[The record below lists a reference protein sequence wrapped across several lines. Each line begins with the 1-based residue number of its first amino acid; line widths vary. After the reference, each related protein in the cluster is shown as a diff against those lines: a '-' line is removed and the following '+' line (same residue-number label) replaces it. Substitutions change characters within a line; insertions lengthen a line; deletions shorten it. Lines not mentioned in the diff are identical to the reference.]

1 MYTSSS
7 SYPWYNSQS
16 PIAISIP
23 SGAVD
28 EHTPEELKSFE
39 YRYAVFRGGVF
50 HRWEQHSDG
59 PSDND
64 EDVTMTDDIDHHP
77 DESLEVPYHRLPLR
91 LLSNRETYV
100 VNDVLGLTKG
110 PVDIDHLRMPS
121 ERRTQSAASLHS
133 RDNSGF
139 LSSHSLKST
148 GSAANTPQLGR
159 TAKGKKVG
167 FAPAPPPYHQK
178 TGINKQAVH
187 LNSTDGLVVVSA
199 FLPVHLHR
207 SETGEWTADWD
218 YEMLLSM
225 QTHLRVTRVGVVK
238 WRGWHGN
245 VGSDGS
251 PEAGVPRSER
261 AAVEAC
267 LAPFNC
273 VPVWIEPKLFGEM

>member
-16 PIAISIP
+16 PLAITIP
-23 SGAVD
+23 GTVD
-28 EHTPEELKSFE
+28 ENTPDELKTFE

-50 HRWEQHSDG
+50 HRWEQASDG
-59 PSDND
+59 PQDD
-64 EDVTMTDDIDHHP
+64 DVAMTDDLDQP
-77 DESLEVPYHRLPLR
+77 ESIEVPYHRLPLR

-100 VNDVLGLTKG
+100 VNDVLGVTTG
-110 PVDIDHLRMPS
+110 PSDIDHLRMPS
-121 ERRTQSAASLHS
+121 QTTQSAASLHS

-139 LSSHSLKST
+139 FSSQSLVSS
-148 GSAANTPQLGR
+148 GSAANTPQMSR
-159 TAKGKKVG
+159 TAKNKKVG
-167 FAPAPPPYHQK
+167 FAPVPPPYHQK
-178 TGINKQAVH
+178 TNINKQAVH

-207 SETGEWTADWD
+207 SDTGEWSADWD

-245 VGSDGS
+245 VGPEGS
-251 PEAGVPRSER
+251 PEAGVPVAER

-267 LAPFNC
+267 LQPFNC